1 MLRWDFLGNFKELS
15 IQAPLLPLEMN
26 EYLQVVVVG
35 ASLME
40 QATNTSARRTY
51 INDQITPSGF
61 ISTVHEKANAGDD
74 SASILS
80 KLQGELL
87 DPFSEV
93 AGRTAVLVH
102 AGGNDVSSGTP
113 EATLDTNLRAIYQFI
128 IDAGFTLIP
137 TPISYRTAPTLDPS
151 APYNTN
157 VALPAITDLAPLWI
171 PDNVPVFDMY
181 KLTSDTPSYLIDGIH
196 LTEAGKTAHADL
208 MASVISSNITPATLT
223 ATDYIEEIFI
233 NFGLVIPNAAGAI
246 VTHDMTNNPATV
258 SKNTDGSLITNAI
271 QVSVTNAS
279 NYATGRT
286 NQAQNVAPSVL
297 NNESLES
304 GVYVESGTMLID
316 LSQAGIDI
324 SASYTVEISAS
335 RDTADS
341 DRVGEYTVGGT
352 MQELDA
358 ALDPVQK
365 IVFTSVSGNDLI
377 SSGVIVDLKS
387 GSTFAYISS
396 ILITKE

>member
-1 MLRWDFLGNFKELS
+1 MAWFPYTVGFDAGGS
-15 IQAPLLPLEMN
+15 AITLPISMN

-61 ISTVHEKANAGDD
+61 ISTVHEKANSGDD
-74 SASILS
+74 SAAILS
-80 KLQGELL
+80 KLQGGLL
-87 DPFSEV
+87 DPFIEV
-93 AGRTAVLVH
+93 AGRTLVLFH
-102 AGGNDVSSGTP
+102 GPGNDVSAGLP
-113 EATLDTNLRAIYQFI
+113 EETVNTNLRAIYQFI

-137 TPISYRTAPTLDPS
+137 SPISYRTAPTLDPS

-157 VALPAITDLAPLWI
+157 VVLPAITDLAPTWI
-171 PDNVPVFDMY
+171 PSGVPVFDMY
-181 KLTSDTPSYLIDGIH
+181 KLTSDTPSYLVDGIH

-208 MASVISSNITPATLT
+208 MAMVVADNITPASLT
-223 ATDYIEEIFI
+223 ATDYIKEIFI
-233 NFGLVIPNAAGAI
+233 NFGLIIPNAAGAI

-258 SKNTDGSLITNAI
+258 SKNTDGSLITNAT

-286 NQAQNVAPSVL
+286 NQAQNVAPGVL
-297 NNESLES
+297 NNESLEA
-304 GVYVESGTMLID
+304 GVYVETGTMLID
-316 LSQAGIDI
+316 LSQSGVDS

-335 RDTADS
+335 RDTTDTN
-341 DRVGEYTVGGT
+341 RVGEYTVGGT

-358 ALDPVQK
+358 ALDPVEK
-365 IVFTSVSGNDLI
+365 IVFSGVSGADLI
-377 SSGVIVDLKS
+377 ANGVNIAKKS
-387 GSTFAYISS
+387 GSTFAYIGSL
-396 ILITKE
+396 LITKE